1 MMRVLIVDDE
11 PLARAR
17 LRRLLLAV
25 EGVEVVG
32 EAADAAE
39 ARRMMET
46 EPDLVFLDIGM
57 PGDDGITLAHQ
68 LRAVALPPAIV
79 FTTAHADRALAAS
92 ETAPAGYLLK
102 PVESEALQAAIRR
115 AAQPNRC
122 HHAPRQGLTVR
133 LGREEV
139 LLTADHL
146 IAALAEDKSTHLYF
160 LDPADGTRR
169 REAWLDSSLNELEST
184 FDGHLLRIHRN
195 SLVNPSHVHSLTH
208 DGGQHHCHL
217 RHLEMPLAISRRA
230 WREVRQRI
238 GGDALH

>member
-1 MMRVLIVDDE
+1 MMRTLIVDDE

-17 LRRLLLAV
+17 LRRLLQAADDIQV
-25 EGVEVVG
+25 IG
-32 EAADAAE
+32 EAGDAAE
-39 ARRMMET
+39 ARQMMER

-57 PGDDGITLAHQ
+57 PGEDGITLAHQ
-68 LRAVALPPAIV
+68 LRAASLPPAIV

-115 AAQPNRC
+115 AVQPNRC
-122 HHAPRQGLTVR
+122 QHAPRQGLTVR

-146 IAALAEDKSTHLYF
+146 VAALAEDKSTHLYF

-238 GGDALH
+238 GRDALH